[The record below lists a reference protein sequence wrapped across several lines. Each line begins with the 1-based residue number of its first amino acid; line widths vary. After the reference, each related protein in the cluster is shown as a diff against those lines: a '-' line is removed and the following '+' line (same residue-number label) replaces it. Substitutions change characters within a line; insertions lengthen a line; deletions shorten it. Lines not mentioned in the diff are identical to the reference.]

1 VLDKKPNE
9 GSRLYYLNWVLLSTI
24 ALVLCVSMVLTHFS
38 VEIERG
44 LLKTLS
50 TAAIF
55 LAVGHCLAARNWG
68 LRPALVL
75 LSLAQLDLL
84 FLLGGPLS
92 YIMASA
98 DLPLQDAKLGN
109 VDRLLGLDWTAYYHF
124 ITTRP
129 MLLPYAMF
137 FYAMIGWLGLGV
149 PLLLGLTKN
158 HVRLQ
163 QFITACI
170 LTVFVTALVSA
181 LVPAIGTYRQYGLPA
196 EATGFK
202 ATGYLV
208 QLERLPCIRD
218 GALRVLN
225 ISKIG
230 GIITFPSFHAAAAI
244 LALWACWS
252 VWWIRPL
259 ALITNIG
266 MLMVTPLVGGH
277 YFVDV
282 IAGVALAALA
292 IATVKKLRTPLT
304 IAAEVKPAI
313 LPQQA

>member
-1 VLDKKPNE
+1 V
-9 GSRLYYLNWVLLSTI
+9 
-24 ALVLCVSMVLTHFS
+24 H
-38 VEIERG
+38 
-44 LLKTLS
+44 
-50 TAAIF
+50 
-55 LAVGHCLAARNWG
+55 
-68 LRPALVL
+68 
-75 LSLAQLDLL
+75 
-84 FLLGGPLS
+84 
-92 YIMASA
+92 
-98 DLPLQDAKLGN
+98 
-109 VDRLLGLDWTAYYHF
+109 
-124 ITTRP
+124 
-129 MLLPYAMF
+129 
-137 FYAMIGWLGLGV
+137 
-149 PLLLGLTKN
+149 
-158 HVRLQ
+158 
-163 QFITACI
+163 

-282 IAGVALAALA
+282 NRRSCSGCTRNRYGEEAPNAFDNCRGGEAGNLAAAGV
-292 IATVKKLRTPLT
+292 
-304 IAAEVKPAI
+304 KPH
-313 LPQQA
+313 P